1 MMLISAAALS
11 RPAPQQWVLPVTS
24 LAGASLL
31 WLAVYWPAAM
41 AAVQTWWDS
50 PTYSHCFLV
59 IPISAYLVWRKREQ
73 LACATPTPEPLALL
87 LVIPAGLLWLAGNAA
102 SVNEA
107 MQL

>member
-1 MMLISAAALS
+1 M
-11 RPAPQQWVLPVTS
+11 
-24 LAGASLL
+24 

-87 LVIPAGLLWLAGNAA
+87 LVIPAGLLWLRERMADWPLDYIRQHWTPIGP
-102 SVNEA
+102 
-107 MQL
+107 MLWPGK